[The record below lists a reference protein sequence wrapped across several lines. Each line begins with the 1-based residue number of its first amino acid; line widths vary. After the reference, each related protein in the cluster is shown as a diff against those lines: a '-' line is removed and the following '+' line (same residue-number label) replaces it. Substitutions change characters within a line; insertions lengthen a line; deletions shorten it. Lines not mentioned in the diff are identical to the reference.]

1 MKRIGIVGEN
11 YDNDSKP
18 LRNLLSRVFDKQE
31 VLFIPILPKFRGNQ
45 LERIRKLIIALK
57 SDIIT
62 KKIDYLILMRDLD
75 GLPSESKKIETRNSW
90 FKKVEDGISKKCVR
104 FLIIYEL
111 EALLLS
117 DIATFNKIYSINYK
131 LKGKPK
137 FQKDPK
143 GTLKKLTAHP
153 KKTYHESH
161 AADIFQE
168 LDHQKLVE
176 NHSGPEYSYEAF
188 IKALKKDF
196 KLT

>member
-31 VLFIPILPKFRGNQ
+31 VLFIPILPKFQGNQ

-75 GLPSESKKIETRNSW
+75 GLPSETKKIETRNSW
-90 FKKVEDGISKKCVR
+90 FKKVEDGVSKKCVR

-111 EALLLS
+111 EALLLA
-117 DIATFNKIYSINYK
+117 DIATFNKIYKINYK
-131 LKGKPK
+131 SKGNPR
-137 FQKDPK
+137 FHEDPK
-143 GTLKKLTAHP
+143 GTLQEQTAYP
-153 KKTYHESH
+153 KNTYKESH

>member
-1 MKRIGIVGEN
+1 MKRIGIIGEN

-18 LRNLLSRVFDKQE
+18 LRNLLSRVFNKQE
-31 VLFIPILPKFRGNQ
+31 AIFIPVLPKFQGNQ
-45 LERIRKLIIALK
+45 LERIRKLVTALK

-62 KKIDYLILMRDLD
+62 KRLDYLILMRDLG
-75 GLPSESKKIETRNSW
+75 GLPSEIKKIDTRNSW
-90 FKKVEDGISKKCVR
+90 FKKVEDGVSKKCVR

-117 DIATFNKIYSINYK
+117 DIATFNKIYSTNYK
-131 LKGKPK
+131 PKGKPK

-143 GTLKKLTAHP
+143 GKLKEITAHP

-168 LDHQKLVE
+168 LNHQKLVE
-176 NHSGPEYSYEAF
+176 NHAGTEYSYEAF

>member
-1 MKRIGIVGEN
+1 MKRIGIIGEN

-18 LRNLLSRVFDKQE
+18 LRNLLSRVFNRQE
-31 VLFIPILPKFRGNQ
+31 ALFIPILPKFQGNQ
-45 LERIRKLIIALK
+45 LERIRKVIIALK

-62 KKIDYLILMRDLD
+62 KRLDYLILMRDLD
-75 GLPSESKKIETRNSW
+75 GLPSETKKINTRNDW
-90 FKKVEDGISKKCVR
+90 FEKVEDGVSKKCVR

-111 EALLLS
+111 EALMLA
-117 DIATFNKIYSINYK
+117 DIATFNKLYKINYK
-131 LKGKPK
+131 SKGNPK
-137 FQKDPK
+137 FHKDPK
-143 GTLKKLTAHP
+143 GTLQKQTAYP

-176 NHSGPEYSYEAF
+176 NHSGKPYSYESF